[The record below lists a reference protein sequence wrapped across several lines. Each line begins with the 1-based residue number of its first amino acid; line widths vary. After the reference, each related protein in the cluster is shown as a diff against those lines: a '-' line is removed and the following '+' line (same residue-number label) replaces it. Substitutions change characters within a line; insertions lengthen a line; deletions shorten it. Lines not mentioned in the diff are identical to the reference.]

1 MVAGRRFK
9 GIAASGGVAIGPA
22 HLLVSRAA
30 VAERRIL
37 RADRAAE
44 LARLTTALRTADE
57 QLDGLRQFLE
67 GRSADG

>member
-1 MVAGRRFK
+1 MLARVGEWSPGDTK

-30 VAERRIL
+30 VVERRIL

-57 QLDGLRQFLE
+57 QLDGLRY
-67 GRSADG
+67 S